1 MDQHEDPRPA
11 LRLLVAVIGLVVL
24 TPVAA
29 VAAMLFL
36 PAAAVASSAFCVWL
50 AVRIVNRR
58 ERWAIWTLAGL
69 LGLAALLAALNQAT
83 EPPRFIFGSPY

>member
-11 LRLLVAVIGLVVL
+11 LRLLVAVVGLVVVI
-24 TPVAA
+24 PVAA
-29 VAAMLFL
+29 IAAILFP
-36 PAAAVASSAFCVWL
+36 PAAAVAFSAFCMWL

-69 LGLAALLAALNQAT
+69 LGFAALLAALNQAT
-83 EPPRFIFGSPY
+83 DPTRFIFGSPY